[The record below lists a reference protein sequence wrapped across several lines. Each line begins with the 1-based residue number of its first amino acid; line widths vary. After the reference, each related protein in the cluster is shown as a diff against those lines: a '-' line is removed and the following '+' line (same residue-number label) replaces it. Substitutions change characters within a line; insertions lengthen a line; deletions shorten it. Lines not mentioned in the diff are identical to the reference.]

1 MFLCIFDSFF
11 NLFILIVLFE
21 IAPFKYFQ
29 RLFQIDEHNNKK
41 RTLTEVLFGS
51 SKKENQPPLAL
62 PMNYKELETQL
73 LKERLTNKQLYE
85 EIYKLKAEMTL
96 SDNKDKM
103 NKIERHKSE
112 ILSPKSKIAMQQI
125 VNSPSKQ
132 KSDFYRQNSVQRMHH
147 NIPHR

>member
-1 MFLCIFDSFF
+1 MFGTSL
-11 NLFILIVLFE
+11 LLQL
-21 IAPFKYFQ
+21 
-29 RLFQIDEHNNKK
+29 LFQIDEQNNKK

-51 SKKENQPPLAL
+51 SKKENQHPLAL

-73 LKERLTNKQLYE
+73 LKERLTSKQLHE
-85 EIYKLKAEMTL
+85 EIYKLKAEIASTE
-96 SDNKDKM
+96 NKVSDKM

-112 ILSPKSKIAMQQI
+112 ILSPKSKIAIQQI